1 MPASLSSRVRE
12 PALAEHLR
20 DTWAADAVPFH
31 MPGHKGGVG
40 APALGVEL
48 LGRAAYEADVSELGG
63 FDYLHGPES
72 ALREAQAWVAATMG
86 ASRSWFLINGATVGN
101 IAAICATV
109 KEGDSLLM
117 ARDSHRSVYAGI
129 WASGARPLYLP
140 PIRND
145 TLDGLFG
152 VDPREVERALAADP
166 SIRAVHITSPSMY
179 GFTVPVAEIAAI
191 TAAHD
196 VPLIVDEA
204 HGTHFAFHPRFPTP
218 ALTCGADLVVHSPHK
233 TIGALTQAAL
243 LHLEGD
249 RVDPS
254 LVDRF
259 LQMLQSSSPSA
270 LLLVSLATA
279 LDEMAREGQEHWART
294 LSLADHAR
302 DTLARSG
309 TLVPYGTEIAGTP
322 GITGF
327 DPVKLAV
334 DTRPLGM
341 SGYEAQRWLRAHRRI
356 DAETADV
363 GRLVFSITMA
373 DTAATVEAL
382 LDALSA
388 LSANASEP
396 SADRSGSPSFWPS
409 TAPVC
414 ALTPRAAANVPEV
427 PVALAKTVGR
437 VAAEMIVP
445 YPPGIPLLVPG
456 EVISAEL
463 VDSIV
468 QLLGSGC
475 RVVGMSDAGGATLR
489 CTQ

>member
-1 MPASLSSRVRE
+1 
-12 PALAEHLR
+12 
-20 DTWAADAVPFH
+20 
-31 MPGHKGGVG
+31 
-40 APALGVEL
+40 
-48 LGRAAYEADVSELGG
+48 
-63 FDYLHGPES
+63 
-72 ALREAQAWVAATMG
+72 
-86 ASRSWFLINGATVGN
+86 VGN
-101 IAAICATV
+101 VAAICATV
-109 KEGDSLLM
+109 REGDSLLM
-117 ARDSHRSVYAGI
+117 ARDSHRSVYAGV
-129 WASGARPLYLP
+129 WASGARPVYLS

-145 TLDGLFG
+145 TLEGLFG

-166 SIRAVHITSPSMY
+166 SIAAVHITSPSMF

-218 ALTCGADLVVHSPHK
+218 ALSCGAELVVHSPHK

-243 LHLEGD
+243 LHLQGD

-254 LVDRF
+254 LLDRF

-302 DTLARSG
+302 DTLARRG
-309 TLVPYGTEIAGTP
+309 ALVPYGTEIAGTP
-322 GITGF
+322 GITSF

-356 DAETADV
+356 NAETADLQ
-363 GRLVFSITMA
+363 RLVFSITMA

-382 LDALSA
+382 LDALTA
-388 LSANASEP
+388 LSANANEP
-396 SADRSGSPSFWPS
+396 TAGRSGSPSFWPS
-409 TAPVC
+409 TAPAC
-414 ALTPRAAANVPEV
+414 ALTPRAAANLPEV
-427 PVALAKTVGR
+427 PVPLAKTVGR
-437 VAAEMIVP
+437 VAAEMVVP

-468 QLLGSGC
+468 RLLGSGC
-475 RVVGMSDAGGATLR
+475 RVVGMSDASGATLR
-489 CTQ
+489 CTTRRGGPASSRRPR